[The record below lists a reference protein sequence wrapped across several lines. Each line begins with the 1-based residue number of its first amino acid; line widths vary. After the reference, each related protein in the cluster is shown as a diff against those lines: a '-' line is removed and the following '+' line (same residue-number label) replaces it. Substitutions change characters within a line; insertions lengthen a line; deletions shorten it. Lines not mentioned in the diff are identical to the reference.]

1 MITDPQRILAVIEY
15 SKMSRRAL
23 GISLGYADGAFLFH
37 VINKRNGISTKLAN
51 KITKLYPEISYEWL
65 LKGAG
70 EMIFKKEAESTS
82 NLAEK
87 IEFLERH
94 IKGQDARIELL
105 EQKLATLS
113 NTQKKK

>member
-1 MITDPQRILAVIEY
+1 MIV
-15 SKMSRRAL
+15 
-23 GISLGYADGAFLFH
+23 
-37 VINKRNGISTKLAN
+37 
-51 KITKLYPEISYEWL
+51 
-65 LKGAG
+65 
-70 EMIFKKEAESTS
+70 KKEAESTS

>member
-1 MITDPQRILAVIEY
+1 MIV
-15 SKMSRRAL
+15 
-23 GISLGYADGAFLFH
+23 
-37 VINKRNGISTKLAN
+37 
-51 KITKLYPEISYEWL
+51 
-65 LKGAG
+65 
-70 EMIFKKEAESTS
+70 KKEAESTS
-82 NLAEK
+82 NLTEK